1 MSSVSQ
7 NAEKM
12 VKSPVESKND
22 CEVSSS
28 SKTNDLKSLQNLNVE
43 IKENTEIT
51 KTALQK
57 SKSPVT
63 SLDNSKMTESKQRT
77 DNKTNSEQNNRNPL
91 TESVV
96 ATVSNNDSNRN
107 MSAANENKS
116 PKTSSTNAQNEA
128 NNNNNS
134 NNNNNNPKLRARIG
148 QNNKKSS
155 ASSPTQSM
163 PACGWCMDHK
173 PNLKYIL
180 PTQTGENLLFCT
192 ENCIAEFRKAV
203 KRGACKQCGNAVRP
217 AIAPSKEY
225 CSTFCMNK
233 AIAKNGNYDEFSQKK
248 KIENNNWLNFSEN
261 NENQYCFVSC

>member
-1 MSSVSQ
+1 MSSASQ

-28 SKTNDLKSLQNLNVE
+28 SKTNDLKLLQNIKVE

-51 KTALQK
+51 KTATQT

-63 SLDNSKMTESKQRT
+63 PLDSSKMTESKQRST
-77 DNKTNSEQNNRNPL
+77 DNKPNPEQNNRNPL
-91 TESVV
+91 TESMV

-107 MSAANENKS
+107 MSATNENKS
-116 PKTSSTNAQNEA
+116 PKTSSPNAHNEA
-128 NNNNNS
+128 NNNINNS
-134 NNNNNNPKLRARIG
+134 NNNNNNNNNNPKLRARTG
-148 QNNKKSS
+148 QSKKSTTT
-155 ASSPTQSM
+155 SPTPSM
-163 PACGWCMDHK
+163 PACGWCMDRK

-180 PTQTGENLLFCT
+180 PTLSGENLSFCT

-203 KRGACKQCGNAVRP
+203 KRGACKQCGIAVRP
-217 AIAPSKEY
+217 AMAPNKEY

-233 AIAKNGNYDEFSQKK
+233 AMAKNGKLIKS
-248 KIENNNWLNFSEN
+248 S
-261 NENQYCFVSC
+261 

>member
-1 MSSVSQ
+1 MSSASQ

-28 SKTNDLKSLQNLNVE
+28 SKTNDLKSLQNLKVD

-51 KTALQK
+51 TKNVLQT

-63 SLDNSKMTESKQRT
+63 TLDITTKMTESKQRT
-77 DNKTNSEQNNRNPL
+77 DNKPNPEQNNRNPL
-91 TESVV
+91 TESAV

-107 MSAANENKS
+107 MSATTTNENNKS

-128 NNNNNS
+128 NNNVNS
-134 NNNNNNPKLRARIG
+134 NNNNNNNNNSNPKLRARTN
-148 QNNKKSS
+148 QSKNKSTS
-155 ASSPTQSM
+155 SSPTQSM
-163 PACGWCMDHK
+163 PACGWCMDRK

-180 PTQTGENLLFCT
+180 PTLSGENLLFCT

-217 AIAPSKEY
+217 AVAPNKEY

-233 AIAKNGNYDEFSQKK
+233 AIAKNGN
-248 KIENNNWLNFSEN
+248 
-261 NENQYCFVSC
+261 

>member
-1 MSSVSQ
+1 MSSAPQ

-28 SKTNDLKSLQNLNVE
+28 SKTNDVKSIQNLKVE

-51 KTALQK
+51 KTALQT

-63 SLDNSKMTESKQRT
+63 SVDVNSKMTESKQRT

-107 MSAANENKS
+107 MSVANDNKL
-116 PKTSSTNAQNEA
+116 PKASSTNAQNEA

-134 NNNNNNPKLRARIG
+134 NNNNNNNSSHNPKLRARTG
-148 QNNKKSS
+148 PNKKSTS
-155 ASSPTQSM
+155 TSTSPTQSV
-163 PACGWCMDHK
+163 PACGWCMDCK

-180 PTQTGENLLFCT
+180 PTLSGENLLFCT

-217 AIAPSKEY
+217 AIAPNKEY

-233 AIAKNGNYDEFSQKK
+233 AMAKNGNYDGFS
-248 KIENNNWLNFSEN
+248 NTT
-261 NENQYCFVSC
+261 